1 MISGME
7 LGEDETLSELPDEQL
22 LHRYRQGQDAAF
34 AVIVERYRQELFNY
48 LARLISSS
56 TAADDVFQDTFL
68 QVHLS
73 IDRFDTDRRF
83 RPWLFTIATNKGRD
97 YLRRN
102 KKHSAVSL
110 SAEFG
115 QDQRYAYV
123 DLMETDVPI
132 PIEGAQ
138 NAEARHLVRET
149 VESLPDALREVL
161 LLAYFHQFTYKQIAQ
176 MLEVPL
182 GTVKSRL
189 HAAVGSFAKR
199 WNRRFDGQT

>member
-1 MISGME
+1 ME
-7 LGEDETLSELPDEQL
+7 LGNTETLSELSDEQL
-22 LHRYRQGQDAAF
+22 IRAYRQGQDAAF
-34 AVIVERYRQELFNY
+34 AVLVERYRQELFNY
-48 LARLISSS
+48 LARLISSP
-56 TAADDVFQDTFL
+56 TGADDVFQDTFL

-73 IDRFDTDRRF
+73 IDSFDTDRRF

-102 KKHSAVSL
+102 KRHGVVSL

-123 DLMETDVPI
+123 DLMAADVPI
-132 PIEGAQ
+132 PVAEAQ
-138 NAEARHLVRET
+138 QAEARQLVRET
-149 VESLPDALREVL
+149 VALLPDALREVL

-176 MLEVPL
+176 MLSVPL

-189 HAAVGSFAKR
+189 HTAVGSFAKQ
-199 WNRRFDGQT
+199 WKSRFDDQA